1 MQPGSVFRWENTH
14 QPGSVRPALVRPVL
28 PVSYTHLYNKVN
40 DIIQQ
45 ASSGTGKEDG
55 RAEGGEEDSRAEGGR
70 AEEGRAEDVR
80 EEYGRTPVPSGDGE
94 NRDRENIRA
103 LNLTGLDRE
112 AREKGDVYKRQ
123 NSAMAQSTRI
133 PAMESAKGI

>member
-1 MQPGSVFRWENTH
+1 MDDFYNAVNHVTLSGWEIPGDQPEISWFSKVREEN
-14 QPGSVRPALVRPVL
+14 
-28 PVSYTHLYNKVN
+28 YNKVN

-112 AREKGDVYKRQ
+112 ARQRAVTAARQ
-123 NSAMAQSTRI
+123 GI
-133 PAMESAKGI
+133 PG